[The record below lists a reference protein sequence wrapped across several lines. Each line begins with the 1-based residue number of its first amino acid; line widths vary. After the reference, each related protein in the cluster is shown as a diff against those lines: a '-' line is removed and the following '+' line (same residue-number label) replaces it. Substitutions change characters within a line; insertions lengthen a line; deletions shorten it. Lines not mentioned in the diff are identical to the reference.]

1 MQKCNKSNENLQNK
15 TERNIQE
22 MKKNLLWKILN
33 IFFMST
39 AGHCI
44 KIADKMTKNL
54 NKYES
59 RGTECENNLKQL

>member
-15 TERNIQE
+15 TEKDIRE

-33 IFFMST
+33 VFFMST

-44 KIADKMTKNL
+44 KIADKMTK
-54 NKYES
+54 
-59 RGTECENNLKQL
+59 T